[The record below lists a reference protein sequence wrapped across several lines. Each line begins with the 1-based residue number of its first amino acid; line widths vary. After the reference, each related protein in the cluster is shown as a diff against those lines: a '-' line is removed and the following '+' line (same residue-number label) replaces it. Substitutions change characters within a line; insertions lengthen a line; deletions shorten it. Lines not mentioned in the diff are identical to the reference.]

1 MSDTVRASPRALLER
16 IVDFPLIAML
26 VAILL
31 YAAATALSLFL
42 GKFVSIGQP
51 GTAFLHMVITLTIV
65 LTTYKLAIAR
75 VGQHP
80 RDDLP
85 AKKAIINFGWGFAT
99 GAIIFSA
106 IVGIAAV
113 LGVYRVTGAGSPADI
128 VLPVISASIMPG
140 FMEELLFRGILFRW
154 IEEFAGSW
162 TALLITSALFGLAHI
177 FNPGATWFSSFAIAM
192 EAGLL
197 LGGAY
202 MLTRSLWMP
211 IGLHLAWNFTQ
222 GPIFGVPVSGGDVHG
237 LVQAKLV
244 GPDLLSGGAFG
255 LEASVIAP
263 VVATAA
269 GVWFLW
275 LAARRGEVIPPGWGH
290 RRALNSLDTARL

>member
-1 MSDTVRASPRALLER
+1 MSDTVRVSSRALLER

-154 IEEFAGSW
+154 IEEFR
-162 TALLITSALFGLAHI
+162 
-177 FNPGATWFSSFAIAM
+177 
-192 EAGLL
+192 EAGPRCSLHRPCSDWPISSIPVRPGFRL
-197 LGGAY
+197 S
-202 MLTRSLWMP
+202 RSRWRRDFS
-211 IGLHLAWNFTQ
+211 LA
-222 GPIFGVPVSGGDVHG
+222 GPIC
-237 LVQAKLV
+237 
-244 GPDLLSGGAFG
+244 
-255 LEASVIAP
+255 
-263 VVATAA
+263 
-269 GVWFLW
+269 
-275 LAARRGEVIPPGWGH
+275 
-290 RRALNSLDTARL
+290 